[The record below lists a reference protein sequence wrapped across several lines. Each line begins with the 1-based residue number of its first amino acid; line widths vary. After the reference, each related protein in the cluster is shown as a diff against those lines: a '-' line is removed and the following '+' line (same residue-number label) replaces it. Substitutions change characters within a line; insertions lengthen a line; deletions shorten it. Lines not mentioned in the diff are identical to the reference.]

1 MLGPAMFSE
10 RSAIDLQPNAI
21 SALVAR
27 LRSAGTPFID
37 LTLSNPTQADLALPP
52 LPSFDRPEAL
62 RYEPISTGL
71 PSARRAVAAWMA
83 EHACPVSE
91 ERIVLTASTSE
102 AYAYLFKALCD
113 PGDDVLVPR
122 PSYPLLAHLARFE
135 SVALR
140 EYPIRYD
147 GQFHLDLAALRDAR
161 SDRSR
166 AVVAVHPNNPTGSY
180 LSRDELRALGA
191 LGLPLISDEVFAP
204 YPLDATPDACR
215 SALELDSGL
224 VVTLHG
230 LSKLGLP
237 QMKVSWL
244 CFGGDEPLVSR
255 ALERVEMIADTFL
268 SVATPVQLALPELLR
283 SQAGCVAAIR
293 ERTRENLERLREVCR
308 GSALSVLHTGGGWN
322 AVVRMPSTQS
332 DEAWVL
338 GALGDAHVLI
348 QPGYFYDFE
357 GPPHGIIS
365 LLPRPDVFAEGAG
378 RLAQYVGAI
387 VAAKP

>member
-1 MLGPAMFSE
+1 MFSE

-21 SALVAR
+21 STLLAR

-37 LTLSNPTQADLALPP
+37 LTLSNPTRADLALPQ
-52 LPSFDRPEAL
+52 LPSLDRAEAL
-62 RYEPISTGL
+62 RYEPIAAGL

-83 EHACPVSE
+83 EHACPVPE
-91 ERIVLTASTSE
+91 DRIVLTASTSE

-113 PGDDVLVPR
+113 PGDEVLVPR

-135 SVALR
+135 AVALR
-140 EYPIRYD
+140 EYPIAYD
-147 GQFHLDLAALRDAR
+147 GQFHLDRAALRSAR

-166 AVVAVHPNNPTGSY
+166 AVIAVHPNNPTGSY
-180 LSRDELRALGA
+180 LSRDELRVLGE

-204 YPLDATPDACR
+204 YPLDPTPDACR

-237 QMKVSWL
+237 QLKVSWM
-244 CFGGDEPLVSR
+244 CFGGDDALVAR
-255 ALERVEMIADTFL
+255 ALERVELIADTFL

-283 SQAGCVAAIR
+283 SQAACVAAVR
-293 ERTRENLERLREVCR
+293 ERTRENLQRLRATCR
-308 GSALSVLHTGGGWN
+308 DSALTVLHAGGGWN
-322 AVVRMPSTQS
+322 AVLRLPSTQS
-332 DEAWVL
+332 DEAWAL

-357 GPPHGIIS
+357 GPPHCVVS
-365 LLPRPDVFAEGAG
+365 LLPQPDTFAEGAT
-378 RLAQYVGAI
+378 RLARYVDTLTRT
-387 VAAKP
+387 